1 MGGGGNHYKTQYNAG
16 CRHHHLPLVF
26 MLTVVIVTIVYVKLV
41 LLNVVGSEN
50 DDVLAFFVLVRARP
64 TPRFQL

>member
-1 MGGGGNHYKTQYNAG
+1 MDG

-26 MLTVVIVTIVYVKLV
+26 MLTVVIVTLVYVKLV

-64 TPRFQL
+64 TPMFQL